1 MIAIID
7 YGMGNLRSVANALDF
22 IGADFLI
29 THDKELLKQ
38 ADKII
43 LPGVGAFR
51 DGIENLKSLNLDDVL
66 REEVMVHQKPLLG
79 ICLGMQMLAEKGYE
93 GGEHQGLGLIKGV
106 VQKLEAQGRGL
117 RVPHVGWDD
126 ITYKKDNPLFCQ
138 IPDHADFYFVHSYHL
153 VCGDAKDIVAT
164 CTYGLEFVAVIQH
177 ENIFATQF
185 HPEKSQEN
193 GLQVLMNFVDY
204 NYVKNKIDSHSL
216 A

>member
-7 YGMGNLRSVANALDF
+7 YGMGNLRSVANALNF

-29 THDKELLKQ
+29 THDKDLLKQ
-38 ADKII
+38 ADRII
-43 LPGVGAFR
+43 LPGVGSFG

-66 REEVMVHQKPLLG
+66 REEVLVHQKPLLG

-106 VQKLEAQGRGL
+106 VQKLEAQSRGL

-126 ITYKKDNPLFCQ
+126 ITYKKGGSLFCQ
-138 IPDHADFYFVHSYHL
+138 ISDHADFYFVHSYYL
-153 VCGDAKDIVAT
+153 VCDDITDILAT
-164 CTYGLEFVAVIQH
+164 CLYGLEFVVAIQH

-193 GLQVLMNFVDY
+193 GLRVLMNFVDY
-204 NYVKNKIDSHSL
+204 NC
-216 A
+216 